1 MRIFILKSF
10 LVLVNNL
17 MASILT
23 WRTAII
29 DLITDLTNQQVMLFT
44 RGGRLYRLHQ
54 AFEYILKNEASRRVV
69 LVHLHNSPEQNE
81 ESQIREGLEFFR
93 EIFPE
98 IAVDLVVREGRFSPE
113 MIDNLSREFKIPK
126 NNIFIGA
133 PEQKHSFSIE
143 DLGGVRVIF

>member
-29 DLITDLTNQQVMLFT
+29 DLITDLTNQQVMPFT

-69 LVHLHNSPEQNE
+69 LVHLYNSPAQNE
-81 ESQIREGLEFFR
+81 ESQIREGFEFFR
-93 EIFPE
+93 EIFSE

-126 NNIFIGA
+126 NNIFIGT